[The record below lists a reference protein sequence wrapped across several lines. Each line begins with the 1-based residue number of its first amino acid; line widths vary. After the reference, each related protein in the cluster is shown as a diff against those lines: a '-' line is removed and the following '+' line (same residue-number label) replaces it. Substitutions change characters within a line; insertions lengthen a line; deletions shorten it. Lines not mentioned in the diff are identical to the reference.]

1 MRTNIEIDDDI
12 MQAAMR
18 GSEFKTKREAV
29 EAGLKLLARQAH
41 YREVLKWRGKL
52 HWDDQPNPIASQSN
66 MVMEKIEPYGVKV
79 KGGKQ
84 SVSPAIQAAV
94 KRKTAGVA

>member
-1 MRTNIEIDDDI
+1 MRTNIEIDDNI

-41 YREVLKWRGKL
+41 YREVLKWEGKL
-52 HWDDQPNPIASQSN
+52 HWDDQPDSSSASSSRVSEQ
-66 MVMEKIEPYGVKV
+66 VLPY
-79 KGGKQ
+79 
-84 SVSPAIQAAV
+84 SASILVSKLPVQRKAAARP
-94 KRKTAGVA
+94 KRKAAGAA